1 MNDNEMTDR
10 EKFPTMTLV
19 QKINTIDAIINDKIR
34 DFLVKDNG
42 DIELLNVE
50 EKNNFCVVY
59 VEYQGACVSCES
71 SGNTLSSIENILQ
84 RMLSDTI
91 KVVSV

>member
-1 MNDNEMTDR
+1 MTDR